1 MGASLL
7 AKASFQPTKILSWN
21 GLRLRLAI
29 PNPMLSDRSKEW
41 LRQRANIL
49 ALQQPGIRF
58 QFQQI
63 LQLLGIAVQRNR
75 LQMLVRLQQVMQR
88 HAVAAQRLHRRRA
101 TRHEHR
107 VKNHRRH
114 AFHRSIHW
122 QHFAVSGLHRR

>member
-1 MGASLL
+1 VGASLL

-75 LQMLVRLQQVMQR
+75 R
-88 HAVAAQRLHRRRA
+88 
-101 TRHEHR
+101 
-107 VKNHRRH
+107 
-114 AFHRSIHW
+114 IC
-122 QHFAVSGLHRR
+122 